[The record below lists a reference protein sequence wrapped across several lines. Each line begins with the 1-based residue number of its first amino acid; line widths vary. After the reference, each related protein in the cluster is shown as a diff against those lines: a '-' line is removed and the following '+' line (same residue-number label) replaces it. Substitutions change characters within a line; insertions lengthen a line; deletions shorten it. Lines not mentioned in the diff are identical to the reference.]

1 MNIPLLKEK
10 ISRILQHKEFMTT
23 NELRLRGVNI
33 GENCVISTNKIDLG
47 HGFLIS
53 IGDNTTLSD
62 CRILTHDAST
72 KRFLGYSRVG
82 RVDIGNNVFI
92 GADAVIMPGVS
103 IGDNCVIGGG
113 AVVTHNIPAG
123 SVAVGNPARIIKTID
138 QFILDNK
145 IKMEQSQV
153 YDTYWT
159 NKTFEERRNMVEDLS
174 GGKIGF
180 DI

>member
-1 MNIPLLKEK
+1 
-10 ISRILQHKEFMTT
+10 
-23 NELRLRGVNI
+23 
-33 GENCVISTNKIDLG
+33 
-47 HGFLIS
+47 
-53 IGDNTTLSD
+53 
-62 CRILTHDAST
+62 
-72 KRFLGYSRVG
+72 
-82 RVDIGNNVFI
+82 VDIGNNVFI